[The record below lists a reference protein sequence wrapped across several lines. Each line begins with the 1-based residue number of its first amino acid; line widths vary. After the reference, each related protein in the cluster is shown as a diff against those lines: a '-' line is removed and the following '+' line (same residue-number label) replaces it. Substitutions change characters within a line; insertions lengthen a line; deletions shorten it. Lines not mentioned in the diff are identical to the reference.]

1 MKITRQSLILFTF
14 ALFALASVASAQDF
28 DFKKLD
34 KLGDHAKSSTNV
46 TLNSDVLK
54 LASAFLGS
62 DGDKDGESLKS
73 LVANLKAVYVRE
85 YEFDKP
91 GQYDEA
97 DLEPLRKWLKASNWN
112 TIVDVKED
120 KEYTQVYMQTP
131 GDGKVGGL
139 AIVSSEPTEVSVI
152 YVDGPLNPADIR
164 KLSGNMGIPDIG
176 KLTDEA
182 ARGAAKANRKGTD
195 NKSKTGK

>member
-1 MKITRQSLILFTF
+1 MKIARHTLIFAA
-14 ALFALASVASAQDF
+14 ALFALASAASAQDF
-28 DFKKLD
+28 DFKTLD
-34 KLGDHAKSSTNV
+34 KLGAHAKSSTNV

-62 DGDKDGESLKS
+62 DSDKDSEGLKS
-73 LVANLKAVYVRE
+73 LVANLKAIYVRE
-85 YEFDKP
+85 YEYDKP
-91 GQYDEA
+91 GLYDEA
-97 DLEPLRKWLKASNWN
+97 DLEPLRKWLKAANWN

-120 KEYTQVYMQTP
+120 KEYTQVYMQAA

-182 ARGAAKANRKGTD
+182 AKGASKATKKKAD
-195 NKSKTGK
+195 NKNKTDK